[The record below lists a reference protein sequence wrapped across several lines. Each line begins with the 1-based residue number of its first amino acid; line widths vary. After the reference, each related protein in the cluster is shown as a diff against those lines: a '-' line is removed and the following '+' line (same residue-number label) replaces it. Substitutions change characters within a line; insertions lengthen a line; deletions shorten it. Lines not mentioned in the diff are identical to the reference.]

1 MRNWLHVRSEL
12 PRLDRPPGFD
22 DDVEFSEALVEHF
35 LELFTEPGDVVLDPF
50 VGFGTTLRVAERM
63 GRRAVGIEML
73 PGRAD
78 YVRGHV
84 ADPTSVITGDARA
97 LRSLGIGAI
106 DFSITSPP
114 YMTKADHPENPLN
127 AYRSL
132 DGDYDRYLEDL
143 RDVYVQ
149 IAELLRPDRV
159 AVVNVANIR
168 YGGPDITP
176 LAWDVGRV
184 LSDVLH
190 FDGEV
195 VVCHDVD
202 LPHLTNDY
210 CLVFRKLPEEADDQ
224 RPRDA
229 DA

>member
-35 LELFTEPGDVVLDPF
+35 LDLFTEPGDLVLDPF
-50 VGFGTTLRVAERM
+50 VGFGTTIRVAERM
-63 GRRAVGIEML
+63 GRRAIGIEML

-97 LRSLGIGAI
+97 LRSLGIGAV

-114 YMTKADHPENPLN
+114 YMTKDNHPENPLN

-132 DGDYDRYLEDL
+132 DGDYDRYLDDL

-149 IAELLRPDRV
+149 IAEILKSDRV

-190 FDGEV
+190 FEGEV

-210 CLVFRKLPEEADDQ
+210 CLVFRKA
-224 RPRDA
+224 
-229 DA
+229 